1 MTYYDDESDLLL
13 RVSIKMKVYKFGKA
27 IYFIWKELLNA
38 LQVIA
43 MAQVK
48 TKSFKWDVSK
58 ARQVK

>member
-1 MTYYDDESDLLL
+1 
-13 RVSIKMKVYKFGKA
+13 MKVYKFGKA